1 MSDKKQNKFSRE
13 QFPTVNLD
21 YGGARKKTWD
31 ELADEISRLS
41 AEVETKELARMA
53 ALKTIDS
60 LTASKATLSAE
71 NSRLAAKE
79 EYALGHL
86 EQALTIEKELRADVA
101 ARDDLL
107 NEMCNVLQI
116 ISDGRNAAGSKI
128 DRALYAETAHECLND
143 EWARVSTE
151 PKRDLFE
158 EIKEGLEAVRDSQN
172 GNKADVSPK
181 TAIEKDGINDRG
193 SDEYAN
199 PERDEKGLA
208 PND

>member
-1 MSDKKQNKFSRE
+1 MSDFDWTEYEILKDSPGLHAVEKARM
-13 QFPTVNLD
+13 D
-21 YGGARKKTWD
+21 GDGGRYQRCCCYFDDDNDGLPVTMCNHHKVVLD
-31 ELADEISRLS
+31 ELRS
-41 AEVETKELARMA
+41 V
-53 ALKTIDS
+53 
-60 LTASKATLSAE
+60 SAE

-199 PERDEKGLA
+199 PDTGIVDYE
-208 PND
+208 